1 MQPPI
6 RSIVHP
12 TDFSE
17 ASIDAFA
24 HALKIAL
31 LVRGRL
37 DIVHVAAGHDHGGD
51 AMPPR
56 MRHPLSLWGLAKETE
71 SPASVG
77 ERLNIKVTKVELLP
91 QSPKLGIL
99 GYLHR
104 NPSDLLVVATHGR
117 EGFMRWLRGSVAE
130 SVALRSGMLTLFLP
144 PDARNFVNEATGE
157 VHLKRVLVPIDHE
170 PAPGA
175 VLGTIMGFIALFEK
189 RGVELRSIHVGT
201 KPPSLPKDV
210 RLDGMTKIELRKG
223 HPVDAI
229 RTEAVDWNADLIVM
243 PTAGHRGLLD
253 ALGGSTSERVLRHA
267 PCPVLTVPVP
277 A

>member
-1 MQPPI
+1 MRPSI

-31 LVRGRL
+31 LVRGSL

-51 AMPPR
+51 VMPAR
-56 MRHPLSLWGLAKETE
+56 MRDALSLWGLAKETD
-71 SPASVG
+71 SPSSAG
-77 ERLNIKVTKVELLP
+77 KRLNIKVTKVELLP
-91 QSPKLGIL
+91 QSTKLGIL
-99 GYLHR
+99 GYLHS

-117 EGFMRWLRGSVAE
+117 EGFIRWLRGSVAE

-144 PDARNFVNEATGE
+144 PDARNFVNAATGKL
-157 VHLKRVLVPIDHE
+157 HLKRVLVPVDHE

-175 VLGTIMGFIALFEK
+175 VLGTIIGFVSLFENPA
-189 RGVELRSIHVGT
+189 VECRLMHAGA
-201 KPPSLPKDV
+201 KPPNLPKDIEF
-210 RLDGMTKIELRKG
+210 DGMDKVELRKG
-223 HPVDAI
+223 HAANAI
-229 RTEAVDWNADLIVM
+229 RKEAVDWNADLIAM

-253 ALGGSTSERVLRHA
+253 ALGGSTSERALRHA
-267 PCPVLTVPVP
+267 PCPVLTVPVH